1 MSAKGYLGLAPGS
14 AYILKCEADPS
25 FFLPHEKYFKYR
37 YPSRDIWSFFSVAIE
52 GSAFYV
58 HSGFAITQSGVCSGS
73 AWGLLWVHHNRPEA
87 DTKSRP
93 GLVTVCFLL
102 GWVWSVPYF
111 STCIKGCEVDLFFVF
126 KVYIQLSLTYLIEY
140 DVPVLLSSIFPFSIL

>member
-37 YPSRDIWSFFSVAIE
+37 YPSRDIWSFFTVAIE

-58 HSGFAITQSGVCSGS
+58 HSGFAMGQSGVCSGS
-73 AWGLLWVHHNRPEA
+73 IITDLKQTPKA
-87 DTKSRP
+87 D
-93 GLVTVCFLL
+93 LVWLRFAFC
-102 GWVWSVPYF
+102 
-111 STCIKGCEVDLFFVF
+111 
-126 KVYIQLSLTYLIEY
+126 
-140 DVPVLLSSIFPFSIL
+140 